1 MMHDMMM
8 HGPEMH
14 GWWTA
19 AWPVFA
25 AWILLWLFFWGLLM
39 AALVLAVRWLWQETS
54 HRRRT
59 TPLDILRERYARGE
73 LSRQE
78 FDAMRQ
84 ELERL

>member
-8 HGPEMH
+8 HGSEMH
-14 GWWTA
+14 GLWTA

-25 AWILLWLFFWGLLM
+25 AWILLWFFFWGLLM
-39 AALVLAVRWLWQETS
+39 AALMLAVRWLWQETS

-84 ELERL
+84 EL